1 MTTKSARLAIKDAL
15 EDLTE
20 KKLKKFRAA
29 LLDRRGEPRVKT
41 NAVDGKDLLTITDV
55 LVSTFTASRA
65 LQVTVELLKEIGCN
79 DEAQRL
85 EMPPKTIK
93 AAIKDALEDLTEK
106 KLNKFRAAL
115 LDRRG
120 DKRVKTNAVEGQDF
134 LVIADALVST
144 FTESGALQVTVEL
157 LTEIGCNEEAKKLG
171 QDTRGLSTDFGEC
184 ATASP
189 TEAKKQRQDD
199 EDVYRVD
206 EKSFRSRLALLI
218 VNRDF
223 DDPDMTRYGA
233 EKDEQNMEHLL
244 KELGYKVFKY
254 TNLSGQE
261 IDKAVKE
268 FSQLPGLSQTD
279 SVFVVIMS
287 HGNLGVIHGIHWM
300 KNNPDEF
307 CIENI
312 YKHLNSENCPALVNK
327 PKVVIIQACRGKKDG
342 SVFISDGD
350 SAIMASDCE
359 PQPSQADDMVED
371 GFRTHKEKDFIS
383 LLSCT
388 PDTVSYRR
396 PQFGSLLIEY
406 MADEFKKFCR
416 EDHIEELF
424 RKVMKRF
431 EKFPCVDKR
440 QMPTKDRCTLTNRF
454 YLFPRP

>member
-1 MTTKSARLAIKDAL
+1 
-15 EDLTE
+15 
-20 KKLKKFRAA
+20 
-29 LLDRRGEPRVKT
+29 
-41 NAVDGKDLLTITDV
+41 
-55 LVSTFTASRA
+55 
-65 LQVTVELLKEIGCN
+65 
-79 DEAQRL
+79 
-85 EMPPKTIK
+85 MPPKTIK

-171 QDTRGLSTDFGEC
+171 EFTQHERKHTPVISAKPYFSYVPCLQEHNNNKKNYLRGMWTNRHTLYID
-184 ATASP
+184 
-189 TEAKKQRQDD
+189 
-199 EDVYRVD
+199 
-206 EKSFRSRLALLI
+206 KSFRSRLALLI

-327 PKVVIIQACRGKKDG
+327 PKVVIIQACRGN
-342 SVFISDGD
+342 
-350 SAIMASDCE
+350 CE